1 MNEAIQNMLTRR
13 SCRNFDPS
21 RVISDEDLELILQAG
36 MYAPTGGGHQSP
48 IMVVVQKPETI
59 KKLSQMNANII
70 GNPARDPF
78 YGATTVIV
86 VLAEKGWI
94 SAVEDGALIMGNLMN
109 AAHSLGIGSCW
120 VHRAKEEF
128 DSDEGKALLKE
139 WGIKGEYRGVGH
151 CVLGYALTPEKPA
164 IPRKANYVTY
174 VR

>member
-13 SCRNFDPS
+13 SCRAFDPA
-21 RVISDEDLELILQAG
+21 RVITDEELNLILEAG
-36 MYAPTGGGHQSP
+36 KYAPTGGGHQSP

-59 KKLSQMNANII
+59 KQLSRMNARIM

-94 SAVEDGALIMGNLMN
+94 SAVEDGALVMGNLMN
-109 AAHSLGIGSCW
+109 AAASLGIGSCW
-120 VHRAKEEF
+120 IHRAKEEF
-128 DSDEGKALLKE
+128 ESDEGKALLKE
-139 WGIKGEYRGVGH
+139 WGIQGEYQGVGH
-151 CVLGYALTPEKPA
+151 CVLGYPLAPSKPA
-164 IPRKANYVTY
+164 IPRKASYVTI